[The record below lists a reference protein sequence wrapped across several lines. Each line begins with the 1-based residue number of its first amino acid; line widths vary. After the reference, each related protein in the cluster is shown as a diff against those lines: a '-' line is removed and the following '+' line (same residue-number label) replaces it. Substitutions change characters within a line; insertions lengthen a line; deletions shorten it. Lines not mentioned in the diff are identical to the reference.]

1 MLAGILSMLTRGG
14 GIEEALRLGTAAAAA
29 TISLHGTNLATF
41 EPVSYT
47 HLYLRWPP
55 LCP

>member
-29 TISLHGTNLATF
+29 TISLPGTNLATF
-41 EPVSYT
+41 ELT
-47 HLYLRWPP
+47 QEYL
-55 LCP
+55 LKVTTKELE